1 MLMMDLQQQR
11 PVMPP
16 LRASGKLSSP
26 QRSTSA
32 RSQLSFGSPLNCS
45 IENSLYLPPTQ
56 TRLRHAIAQSSQT
69 SSSSADN
76 NKNACTPQKL
86 IEKLLCRLPDDVK
99 SNIIEVVSAMSSSIK
114 RLELTVDSQRAELRD
129 TKEAHDLKKNEL
141 LISIRNC
148 EVYRGRIS
156 DMEEKNA
163 TLVDAMSVKDKRSSK
178 TQLAIS
184 RLNDTNLTLKD
195 ALFLIDVDVAK
206 RSPNQK
212 EMLPSARS
220 RHQNNQCDTNDT
232 DCDITDDDCTL
243 WFSKSKGRG
252 DISDSDVRH
261 GSPLGLA
268 TVASTPPSLQ
278 AKLKSEHKNYEKSTY
293 SQMSQS
299 GFPDEEIGRKVMSE
313 RRSSEMKGENMRN
326 TMLKLSREKYR
337 YTKKLEILSNEV
349 EELKT
354 KLKLSELKCRHLQI
368 SLAEF
373 TGTDRNNDF
382 SFNATA
388 AHALLAKSK
397 DFGPQDNIFR
407 VRKLALMMLRMFCDL
422 KFV

>member
-1 MLMMDLQQQR
+1 MDLQQQR
-11 PVMPP
+11 PIMPP
-16 LRASGKLSSP
+16 LRGSGKFSALSSP
-26 QRSTSA
+26 PRSTSA
-32 RSQLSFGSPLNCS
+32 KSPLPFGSPMNCG
-45 IENSLYLPPTQ
+45 IENLLYLPPTQ
-56 TRLRHAIAQSSQT
+56 TRLRHAIAQSGQT

-76 NKNACTPQKL
+76 NKNACTPQRL

-114 RLELTVDSQRAELRD
+114 RLETTVDNQRAELRD
-129 TKEAHDLKKNEL
+129 TKEAHDQKKNEL
-141 LISIRNC
+141 LISVRNC

-195 ALFLIDVDVAK
+195 ALFLIDVDLTK
-206 RSPNQK
+206 RSPHQK
-212 EMLPSARS
+212 EMLSSARN
-220 RHQNNQCDTNDT
+220 RHQNNQWDTNDT

-243 WFSKSKGRG
+243 WFTKSKGKG
-252 DISDSDVRH
+252 DPSDCDFGY
-261 GSPLGLA
+261 GSPPRLA
-268 TVASTPPSLQ
+268 TVASTSPLPPE
-278 AKLKSEHKNYEKSTY
+278 KTKSDRKNYEKSTY
-293 SQMSQS
+293 AQMSQS
-299 GFPDEEIGRKVMSE
+299 GFPDEEIGRKIMNE

-368 SLAEF
+368 NLAEF
-373 TGTDRNNDF
+373 TGTDRDNDF
-382 SFNATA
+382 SFNVTA

-397 DFGPQDNIFR
+397 DFGPQDDLFR
-407 VRKLALMMLRMFCDL
+407 V
-422 KFV
+422 